1 MSIPVLKKSYILPDI
16 DIKEVLRYAS
26 SSASD
31 RESTELLSECIEE
44 ASGIFRADVCYTET
58 ELNEKCGIL
67 DFVHFKTPSETLK
80 KNLSGCTGVII
91 FCATVGFEIDRLIQK
106 YSVLSPA
113 RALMFQA
120 LGAER
125 IEALADAF
133 ALDIRNEKQ
142 KNGLLTKPRVSPG
155 YGDISL
161 ELQRDIFRILG
172 CEKRI
177 GLTLNGTLTMSPT
190 KSVSAFIGIYRKT
203 E

>member
-1 MSIPVLKKSYILPDI
+1 
-16 DIKEVLRYAS
+16 
-26 SSASD
+26 
-31 RESTELLSECIEE
+31 
-44 ASGIFRADVCYTET
+44 
-58 ELNEKCGIL
+58 
-67 DFVHFKTPSETLK
+67 
-80 KNLSGCTGVII
+80 
-91 FCATVGFEIDRLIQK
+91 
-106 YSVLSPA
+106 
-113 RALMFQA
+113 MFQA